1 VQRCHRLT
9 DRLDCR
15 KEPFDQ
21 KPSPL
26 TLIGTILGDAAMVAI
41 SRIAVVD
48 RP

>member
-1 VQRCHRLT
+1 MPPAYGSAGLLQRALRS
-9 DRLDCR
+9 
-15 KEPFDQ
+15 EAM
-21 KPSPL
+21 SL

>member
-1 VQRCHRLT
+1 MQRCHRLT
-9 DRLDCR
+9 DRLDCC

>member
-9 DRLDCR
+9 DRLDCNER
-15 KEPFDQ
+15 FDQ